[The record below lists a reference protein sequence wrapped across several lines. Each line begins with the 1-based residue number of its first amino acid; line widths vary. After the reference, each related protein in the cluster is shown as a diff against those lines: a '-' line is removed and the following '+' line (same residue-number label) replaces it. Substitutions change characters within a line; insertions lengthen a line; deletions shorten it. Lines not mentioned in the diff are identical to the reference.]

1 MTSPAVLDLDSLVK
15 PIAGTAPSGA
25 NLRDDP
31 SPTSPYYQVK
41 DARNAARALERAA
54 LQAEVPS
61 AAPQADWRPVLELG
75 PRLIAERSKD
85 LELTAWLIE
94 ALARKHGFAGLRDGF
109 RLARELVQRYWDGL
123 YPQPDEEG
131 LSTRVAPLT
140 GLNGDEAEGTLIAP
154 IGMIPLVEHSEAGQL
169 SLWRFKLART
179 LEGVQDDQVR
189 ERQLSVGAVPLSVF
203 HAAVASTPVPALSS
217 LISDIEAA
225 LSEYGL
231 LSAALDQRAGGRAPP
246 TSAVRNALGEVL
258 DCVRFLTKGIV
269 LDGALTAPSDGA
281 AAAQGAPGASGPASS
296 GELRTRD
303 DALRAL
309 GRVRDYFRQAE
320 PHSPLAYLIDQ
331 TIRWGQMPLHALLP
345 ELIPDQ
351 AALAAFRMRTGV
363 PGGEGAPAGPG

>member
-1 MTSPAVLDLDSLVK
+1 MTSPAILDLEFLVK
-15 PIAGTAPSGA
+15 PIAGPAPGGA
-25 NLRDDP
+25 NLRDDV

-61 AAPQADWRPVLELG
+61 AAPQADWRPVLELA
-75 PRLIAERSKD
+75 PRLLAERSKD

-109 RLARELVQRYWDGL
+109 RLARELVQRFWDGL

-154 IGMIPLVEHSEAGQL
+154 IGMIPLLEHSDSGPL
-169 SLWRFKLART
+169 SLWRFKLARG
-179 LEGVQDDQVR
+179 LEGVQDEQVR
-189 ERQLSVGAVPLSVF
+189 ARQVSVGAVPMEVFRSAVVAAPITALATLIADVESAQAEYAGLSR
-203 HAAVASTPVPALSS
+203 
-217 LISDIEAA
+217 
-225 LSEYGL
+225 
-231 LSAALDQRAGGRAPP
+231 ALDERAGGRAPP

-258 DCVRFLTKGIV
+258 DCMRFLTKGMN
-269 LDGALTAPSDGA
+269 LDGALPAQAAGA
-281 AAAQGAPGASGPASS
+281 AAAQATPAAGRPSAPG
-296 GELRTRD
+296 EVRTRA
-303 DALRAL
+303 DALQAL
-309 GRVRDYFRQAE
+309 KKVRDYFREAE

-351 AALAAFRMRTGV
+351 TALNAFRTRAGI
-363 PGGEGAPAGPG
+363 PEGEGTPNPR